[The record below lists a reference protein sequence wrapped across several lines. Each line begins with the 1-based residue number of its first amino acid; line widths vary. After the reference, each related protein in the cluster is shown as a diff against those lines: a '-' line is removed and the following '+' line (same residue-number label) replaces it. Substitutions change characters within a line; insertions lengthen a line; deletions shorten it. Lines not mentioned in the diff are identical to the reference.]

1 MLNYSCKKVLNCLI
15 FFKNNNIDIKGTTS
29 FEPYLS
35 KTIINKL
42 DLILKY
48 LSKNGYLDYRYA
60 DDDIYDINLTY
71 KGLDYKSFNLL
82 EFKTFL
88 FKSIFV
94 PIIISAL
101 TTLLTMWLQHLI

>member
-15 FFKNNNIDIKGTTS
+15 LFKKNNIDIKGTIS

-42 DLILKY
+42 DLILEY
-48 LSKNGYLDYRYA
+48 LSNNGYLDYRYA

-71 KGLDYKSFNLL
+71 KGLDYKSFNLI

-88 FKSIFV
+88 FKSVFI
-94 PIIISAL
+94 PIIISIL
-101 TTLLTMWLQHLI
+101 TTLLTTWLQHLK